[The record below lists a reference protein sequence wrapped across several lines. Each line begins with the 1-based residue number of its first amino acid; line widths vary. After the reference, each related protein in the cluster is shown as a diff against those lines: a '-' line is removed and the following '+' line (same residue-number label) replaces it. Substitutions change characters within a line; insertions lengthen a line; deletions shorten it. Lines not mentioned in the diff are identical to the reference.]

1 MSFQSIHSHLPQT
14 AVPRALQGGTC
25 GPSTTCVLLVLARF
39 AFGQE
44 ADADRLDSNPLL
56 L

>member
-1 MSFQSIHSHLPQT
+1 MSLQGMHSHLPQT
-14 AVPRALQGGTC
+14 AIPRALQGGTC
-25 GPSTTCVLLVLARF
+25 GPSTTCVLLALACF

-44 ADADRLDSNPLL
+44 ADAGKLDSNPLL